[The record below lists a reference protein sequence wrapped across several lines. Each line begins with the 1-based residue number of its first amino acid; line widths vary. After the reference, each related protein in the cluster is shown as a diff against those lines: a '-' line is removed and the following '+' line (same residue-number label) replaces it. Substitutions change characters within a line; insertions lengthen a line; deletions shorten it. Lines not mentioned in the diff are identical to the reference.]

1 MENTDGDQPAEWA
14 DAEEEEETSVKCPE
28 RTEKTQEDAET
39 FESPTVTVAVEDGT
53 ATPYSS
59 LTERA
64 ERKREREKKRRFDLN
79 EAFDRLKELIFT
91 INPEIRKE
99 AEQRMAASKAKNE
112 EQGVFNRLELVLYAI
127 NTLEV
132 VYEEN
137 EERKMVIQHM
147 ARGMLAGKRGAG
159 LGPEAPPVAPT
170 LPNPAASSFPP
181 PNIQREE
188 AEQRLKLEA
197 ALAGAAARP
206 PPAGFSSHNQEALL
220 LLARQQAAS
229 LNRPPHPPLSVD
241 SSFGARNPHA
251 AAAAHLLGHPSLP
264 PLAGDLGRQGAF
276 GQDALYRAHLN
287 RILQEEGEKQSFY
300 AAASN
305 LSSGFPPLGPMRNAG
320 ADSLRQAMFR
330 EQAIAAAARAQQG
343 GVGVPPELDPY
354 AGAKRMRNF

>member
-1 MENTDGDQPAEWA
+1 MRNQKTMENTDGDQPPEWA

-99 AEQRMAASKAKNE
+99 AEQRMAASKTKNE

-159 LGPEAPPVAPT
+159 LGPEAPPVAQT

-181 PNIQREE
+181 PNIQ
-188 AEQRLKLEA
+188 
-197 ALAGAAARP
+197 
-206 PPAGFSSHNQEALL
+206 
-220 LLARQQAAS
+220 
-229 LNRPPHPPLSVD
+229 VC
-241 SSFGARNPHA
+241 
-251 AAAAHLLGHPSLP
+251 
-264 PLAGDLGRQGAF
+264 
-276 GQDALYRAHLN
+276 
-287 RILQEEGEKQSFY
+287 
-300 AAASN
+300 
-305 LSSGFPPLGPMRNAG
+305 
-320 ADSLRQAMFR
+320 
-330 EQAIAAAARAQQG
+330 
-343 GVGVPPELDPY
+343 
-354 AGAKRMRNF
+354 